1 MNLITK
7 ILLVLIFVFSVSAE
21 AGDLSDKEATK
32 LLIIQY
38 LEDVKKTIDSL
49 KSEIQSNT
57 TLSPKQKFELD
68 FALNELMNNKQK
80 LFDIIKSAD

>member
-38 LEDVKKTIDSL
+38 LEDMKKTIDSL
-49 KSEIQSNT
+49 KLEIQSNT

>member
-21 AGDLSDKEATK
+21 VSDLSDKEATK

-38 LEDVKKTIDSL
+38 LEDMKKTVDSL
-49 KSEIQSNT
+49 KLEIQSNT

-68 FALNELMNNKQK
+68 FALKELMNNKQK